1 MAWGF
6 VVLLKSNTN
15 TDFIRMEKWSFS
27 DETYAIVRYSSIEAQ
42 LYGNSC
48 IGVEHLL
55 LSMIDQEIPAV
66 SRFFTTL
73 DVDPQNL
80 KTGIERHM
88 NVRCRPDGVEGTSG
102 EESLPMYKQT
112 ERMLDLSNLFAKKFH
127 SSVIRPEH
135 LLMAMLWKDDHPM
148 HSLLKNNGV
157 TYKKAEQFFFAEQ
170 SVEEVRDIRTDEDE
184 EDEEESFHG
193 AVSAAPAGK
202 SGNLKKSDTPVLDA
216 FGRDLSKLA
225 GENRLD
231 PIVGREKELERIAQ
245 ILSRRKKNNPIL
257 IGEPGVGKSAIAE
270 GLAVRIREKRVPRIL
285 FGKRIVSL
293 DIGSLVAGTKYR
305 GQFEERMKSI
315 LAELES
321 NPNVILFIDEIH
333 TIVGAGNSAG
343 ALDASNMFKPAL
355 ARGDLQCIGATTLD
369 EYRKNIE
376 ADGALERR
384 FQKVLVEPTSPEET
398 VTILQNIKDKYE
410 DHHLV
415 SYTDAAIKACV
426 YLTQRYVTDRCLP
439 DKAIDAMDEAGARVH
454 IHNIHVP
461 EEITEMEERLE
472 EISRQKKQAILQQSY
487 EEAARYRD
495 QYKQVEAELQTR
507 KLSWEQ
513 ENRKNRQSVDENV
526 VADVVAMMTGV
537 PAKRISKEEN
547 EKLADMENDLKGRVI
562 GQDEAV
568 GKICKA
574 IRRNKVGLKDPN
586 KPIATFIFLGPTG
599 VGKTYL
605 AKVLAEY
612 LFDSSDSMIRI
623 DMSEYM
629 EKFTLSRLVG
639 APPGYVGYE
648 EGGQLT
654 EKVRRKPYSIVLL
667 DEIEKAHTD
676 IYNILLQVFDDGQLT
691 DGLGRKIDFK
701 NTILIM
707 TSNVGSRQLTEFGT
721 GMGFQTESRQAAYTE
736 ESRKVVENAV
746 RKQFA
751 PEFLNRID
759 DIIVF
764 NPLDREA
771 IHRII
776 DIELEHALQR
786 LKEMDISVS
795 MTEES
800 KNFLVD
806 NGWNAQYGAR
816 PLKRAIQRHVEDLLS
831 DEIINGN
838 IRSGSRILL
847 TVNDSNT
854 GLAIQNLD
862 TEAS

>member
-1 MAWGF
+1 
-6 VVLLKSNTN
+6 
-15 TDFIRMEKWSFS
+15 
-27 DETYAIVRYSSIEAQ
+27 
-42 LYGNSC
+42 
-48 IGVEHLL
+48 
-55 LSMIDQEIPAV
+55 
-66 SRFFTTL
+66 
-73 DVDPQNL
+73 
-80 KTGIERHM
+80 
-88 NVRCRPDGVEGTSG
+88 
-102 EESLPMYKQT
+102 
-112 ERMLDLSNLFAKKFH
+112 
-127 SSVIRPEH
+127 
-135 LLMAMLWKDDHPM
+135 MAMLWKDDHPV
-148 HSLLKNNGV
+148 HGLLKSNGI
-157 TYKKAEQFFFAEQ
+157 TYKKAEQFFFADTAEEQ
-170 SVEEVRDIRTDEDE
+170 PRDSSTEADE
-184 EDEEESFHG
+184 EDDEEEWRGSLSS
-193 AVSAAPAGK
+193 SATTSGK
-202 SGNLKKSDTPVLDA
+202 SGSFKKSGTPVLDA
-216 FGRDLSKLA
+216 FGRDLSKMA
-225 GENRLD
+225 DENRLD

-270 GLAVRIREKRVPRIL
+270 GLAVRIKEKKVPRIL

-293 DIGSLVAGTKYR
+293 DIASMVAGTKYR
-305 GQFEERMKSI
+305 GQFEERMKSV
-315 LAELES
+315 LAELEG
-321 NPNVILFIDEIH
+321 NPNIILFIDEIH

-355 ARGDLQCIGATTLD
+355 ARGELQCIGATTLD

-398 VTILQNIKDKYE
+398 VEILQNIKDKYE

-415 SYTDAAIKACV
+415 TYTDEAVKACV
-426 YLTQRYVTDRCLP
+426 QLTQRYVTDRHLP

-461 EEITEMEERLE
+461 EEITAMEEQLE
-472 EISRQKKQAILQQSY
+472 EISRKKKEAILQQSY

-495 QYKQVEAELQTR
+495 QYKQVEADLQ
-507 KLSWEQ
+507 
-513 ENRKNRQSVDENV
+513 NRKKAWEEESRRHRQVVDEQV

-537 PAKRISKEEN
+537 PAKRISKEET
-547 EKLADMENDLKGRVI
+547 EKLAGMEEDLKSKII

-568 GKICKA
+568 QKICKA

-605 AKVLAEY
+605 AKVLSDY
-612 LFDSSDSMIRI
+612 LFDSPEAMIRI

-629 EKFTLSRLVG
+629 EKFTISRLVG

-721 GMGFQTESRQAAYTE
+721 GVGFNTGSRQASKAE

-764 NPLDREA
+764 NPLERES
-771 IHRII
+771 IHKII
-776 DIELEHALQR
+776 DIELKHALQR
-786 LKEMDISVS
+786 LEEMEIRLSL
-795 MTEES
+795 TEES

-816 PLKRAIQRHVEDLLS
+816 PLKRAIQRYVEDLLS
-831 DEIINGN
+831 DEIISGN
-838 IRSGSRILL
+838 VKRGDHVELVVNEEKSALSLRK
-847 TVNDSNT
+847 TVHEGET
-854 GLAIQNLD
+854 AC
-862 TEAS
+862 E

>member
-1 MAWGF
+1 
-6 VVLLKSNTN
+6 
-15 TDFIRMEKWSFS
+15 MEKWNFS
-27 DETYAIVRYSSIEAQ
+27 EETYAIVRYSSQEAQ
-42 LYGNSC
+42 RYGNSC
-48 IGVEHLL
+48 IGVEHVF
-55 LSMIDQEIPAV
+55 LSMIDQEPP
-66 SRFFTTL
+66 SLNRFFATM
-73 DVDPQNL
+73 DIDPQAL
-80 KTGIERHM
+80 KAGIEQHM
-88 NVRCRPDGVEGTSG
+88 NVRCKSDGSG
-102 EESLPMYKQT
+102 ETESAAGLPMYKQT
-112 ERMLDLSNLFAKKFH
+112 ERLLDLSNLFAKKFH

-135 LLMAMLWKDDHPM
+135 LLLALLWKDDHPV
-148 HSLLKNNGV
+148 HGLLKSNGI
-157 TYKKAEQFFFAEQ
+157 TYKKAEQFFFADPAGTEP
-170 SVEEVRDIRTDEDE
+170 SDSATEADE
-184 EDEEESFHG
+184 EDDDDDDWGGIPSHTTPG
-193 AVSAAPAGK
+193 SK
-202 SGNLKKSDTPVLDA
+202 SGSFKKSGTPVLDA

-225 GENRLD
+225 DENRLD

-270 GLAVRIREKRVPRIL
+270 GLAVRIKEKKVPRIL

-293 DIGSLVAGTKYR
+293 DIASMVAGTKYR
-305 GQFEERMKSI
+305 GQFEERMKSV
-315 LAELES
+315 LAELEG
-321 NPNVILFIDEIH
+321 NPNIILFIDEIH

-355 ARGDLQCIGATTLD
+355 ARGELQCIGATTLD

-384 FQKVLVEPTSPEET
+384 FQKVLVEPTTPEET
-398 VTILQNIKDKYE
+398 VEILQNIKDKYE

-415 SYTDAAIKACV
+415 TYTDEAVKACV
-426 YLTQRYVTDRCLP
+426 YLTQRYVTDRHLP

-461 EEITEMEERLE
+461 EEITAMEEQLE
-472 EISRQKKQAILQQSY
+472 EISHQKKQAILQQSY

-495 QYKQVEAELQTR
+495 QYKQVEADLQAR
-507 KLSWEQ
+507 KTAWE
-513 ENRKNRQSVDENV
+513 EESRRHRQVVDEQV

-547 EKLADMENDLKGRVI
+547 EKLASMEEDLKSKII

-568 GKICKA
+568 QKICKA

-605 AKVLAEY
+605 AKVLSDY
-612 LFDSSDSMIRI
+612 LFDSPEAMIRI

-676 IYNILLQVFDDGQLT
+676 IYTILLQVFDDGQLT

-721 GMGFQTESRQAAYTE
+721 GMGFNTGSRQASKAE

-764 NPLDREA
+764 NPLERES
-771 IHRII
+771 IHKII
-776 DIELEHALQR
+776 DIELKHALRR
-786 LKEMDISVS
+786 LEEMEIRLSL
-795 MTEES
+795 TEES

-816 PLKRAIQRHVEDLLS
+816 PLKRAIQRYVEDLLS
-831 DEIINGN
+831 DEIISGN
-838 IRSGSRILL
+838 VKQGDQVELVVNEEKSALCLRQAVPESG
-847 TVNDSNT
+847 TT
-854 GLAIQNLD
+854 CA
-862 TEAS
+862 

>member
-1 MAWGF
+1 
-6 VVLLKSNTN
+6 
-15 TDFIRMEKWSFS
+15 MEKWNFS
-27 DETYAIVRYSSIEAQ
+27 EETYAIVRYSSREAQ

-48 IGVEHLL
+48 IGVEHLF
-55 LSMIDQEIPAV
+55 LSMIDQEIPSL
-66 SRFFTTL
+66 SRFFATV
-73 DVDPQNL
+73 DADPQSL
-80 KTGIERHM
+80 KSGIEKHM
-88 NVRCRPDGVEGTSG
+88 NVRCKTDGTG
-102 EESLPMYKQT
+102 EADETESLPMYKQT

-127 SSVIRPEH
+127 STTIRPEH
-135 LLMAMLWKDDHPM
+135 LLMAMLWKDDHPV
-148 HSLLKNNGV
+148 HALLKSNGI
-157 TYKKAEQFFFAEQ
+157 TYKKAEQFFFADT
-170 SVEEVRDIRTDEDE
+170 SEESVRDETTDADE
-184 EDEEESFHG
+184 EDEEEGGNIPVSSHAAQGGRSASFK
-193 AVSAAPAGK
+193 K
-202 SGNLKKSDTPVLDA
+202 SGTPVLDA

-225 GENRLD
+225 QEDRLD

-270 GLAVRIREKRVPRIL
+270 GLAVRIREKKVPRIL

-293 DIGSLVAGTKYR
+293 DIAAMVAGTKYR
-305 GQFEERMKSI
+305 GQFEERMKSV
-315 LAELES
+315 LAELEN
-321 NPNVILFIDEIH
+321 NPEVILFIDEIH
-333 TIVGAGNSAG
+333 TIVGAGNSSG

-355 ARGDLQCIGATTLD
+355 ARGELQCIGATTLD

-376 ADGALERR
+376 TDGALERR

-415 SYTDAAIKACV
+415 TYTDEAIRACV
-426 YLTQRYVTDRCLP
+426 RLTQRYVTDRCLP

-454 IHNIHVP
+454 IHNLHVP
-461 EEITEMEERLE
+461 ENITAMEEQLE
-472 EISRQKKQAILQQSY
+472 EISRQKKLAILQQSY

-495 QYKQVEAELQTR
+495 QYKQVESELQEQ
-507 KLSWEQ
+507 KQAWE
-513 ENRKNRQSVDENV
+513 EETRKNRQVVDERV

-537 PAKRISKEEN
+537 PAKRVSKEEN
-547 EKLADMENDLKGRVI
+547 EKLATMEEDLKAKVI

-605 AKVLAEY
+605 AKVLSDY
-612 LFDSSDSMIRI
+612 LFDSPDAMIRI

-721 GMGFQTESRQAAYTE
+721 GMGFNTGSRQAAHAE

-764 NPLDREA
+764 NPLEREA

-776 DIELEHALQR
+776 DIELKHTLQR
-786 LKEMDISVS
+786 LEEMNIRVS
-795 MTEES
+795 LTEDG

-831 DEIINGN
+831 DGIISGTIRNGDQVELIVN
-838 IRSGSRILL
+838 EERSALCFRQAGAEPG
-847 TVNDSNT
+847 TPC
-854 GLAIQNLD
+854 A
-862 TEAS
+862 